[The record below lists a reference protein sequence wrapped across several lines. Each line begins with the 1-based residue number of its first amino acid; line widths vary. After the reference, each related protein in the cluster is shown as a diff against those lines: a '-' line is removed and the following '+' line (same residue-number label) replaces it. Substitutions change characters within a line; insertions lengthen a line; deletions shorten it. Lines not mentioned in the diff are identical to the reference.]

1 MKQPKIIFFSLL
13 TSVGVFLY
21 VVAISFV
28 MNHANRIFGQPPNF
42 WGPVAFL
49 LLFVLSAVVVGALV
63 LGRPVYL
70 FLVAGRRLEAVLL
83 LLYTIFWIF
92 IEIIVILIWRL
103 FS

>member
-1 MKQPKIIFFSLL
+1 MKQSKTIFFSLL

-21 VVAISFV
+21 IVAISFV
-28 MNHANRIFGQPPNF
+28 MNHADKIFGKAPNF

-49 LLFVLSAVVVGALV
+49 LLFVLSAIVVGALV
-63 LGRPVYL
+63 LGWPIHL
-70 FLVAGRRLEAVLL
+70 FLVAGRRLEAILL

-92 IEIIVILIWRL
+92 IEIIVILVWRL